1 MVFRIRRSSH
11 LEKVWMDSTFREDAA
26 TTAREVPRTFKESK
40 MKFERKFGWDDK
52 DLITIEAESFEK
64 ILVINDFIEFQE
76 YHGWG
81 TEYKEVDCDDD
92 EFEEDAA
99 EEIIAAGL
107 DNSE

>member
-1 MVFRIRRSSH
+1 
-11 LEKVWMDSTFREDAA
+11 MDSTKWEDAS
-26 TTAREVPRTFKESK
+26 TTARERYSTFKESE

-64 ILVINDFIEFQE
+64 ISVINDFIEFQE

-107 DNSE
+107 DDSE

>member
-1 MVFRIRRSSH
+1 MEETWMESTIR
-11 LEKVWMDSTFREDAA
+11 ENDPA
-26 TTAREVPRTFKESK
+26 TTREGCSAIKESK

-99 EEIIAAGL
+99 EEVIAAGL

>member
-1 MVFRIRRSSH
+1 
-11 LEKVWMDSTFREDAA
+11 MDSTKREDAA
-26 TTAREVPRTFKESK
+26 TTTRERYSTFKESK

-99 EEIIAAGL
+99 EEVIAAGL

>member
-26 TTAREVPRTFKESK
+26 TPTREISRTFKESK

-52 DLITIEAESFEK
+52 DLLTVEAESFEK
-64 ILVINDFIEFQE
+64 ITVINDFIEFQE

-81 TEYKEVDCDDD
+81 AEYKALVDDD
-92 EFEEDAA
+92 DIFEELETNDR
-99 EEIIAAGL
+99 
-107 DNSE
+107 